1 MNEFNLQKKYNW
13 ETAHNPLVKKYVAD
27 LYQTGVTAPVATE
40 LFNNTD
46 TAFTFDYINPGVY
59 AVIANKPLFTGCT
72 MGCPPGQKVQV
83 TITNGTYVDDAVA
96 PSGYSLIVFPVADDT
111 MIILSSD
118 LAGTSVDAVLGT
130 FQQNAIE
137 ITVYP

>member
-1 MNEFNLQKKYNW
+1 MNEFNLNKKYNW

-27 LYQTGVTAPVATE
+27 LYQTGTTAPVATE

-46 TAFTFDYINPGVY
+46 TAFTFDYVSVGTYIVT
-59 AVIANKPLFTGCT
+59 ANKPIFSGCT

-83 TITNGTYVDDAVA
+83 TLTNSTFISDVA
-96 PSGYSLIVFPVADDT
+96 GPTGYSLIAFPVSDNT
-111 MIILSSD
+111 IIILSSD
-118 LAGTSVDAVLGT
+118 LAGAGVDAILGT
-130 FQQNAIE
+130 QQQNAIE

>member
-1 MNEFNLQKKYNW
+1 MSEFNLNKKYNW

-27 LYQTGVTAPVATE
+27 LYQTGITAPVATE
-40 LFNNTD
+40 LINNTD
-46 TAFTFDYINPGVY
+46 VAFSFDYIAVGVY
-59 AVIANKPLFTGCT
+59 AVFANKPLFTGCG

-83 TITNGTYVDDAVA
+83 TLTNGTYVNDVTVQ
-96 PSGYSLIVFPVADDT
+96 SGYSLIVFPVADNV

-118 LAGTSVDAVLGT
+118 LAGIGADSVLGT
-130 FQQNAIE
+130 QQQNAIE

>member
-1 MNEFNLQKKYNW
+1 MNEFNLNKKYNW

-27 LYQTGVTAPVATE
+27 LFQTGITAPVATE
-40 LFNNTD
+40 LMNNTD
-46 TAFTFDYINPGVY
+46 TAFTFDYISAGVY
-59 AVIANKPLFTGCT
+59 SVTANKPLFTGCG

-83 TITNGTYVDDAVA
+83 TLTNSTFIADVA
-96 PSGYSLIVFPVADDT
+96 GPTGYSLVVFPVGDSA

-118 LAGTSVDAVLGT
+118 LAGGGIDAILGT
-130 FQQNAIE
+130 QQQNAIE